1 MNDSI
6 VYPFP
11 QVEFDAE
18 TNSVAPESFLPNY
31 RGCYKKSEENRTEVI
46 NGPRSWEIFD
56 QADLP
61 ERLDWRDKDGTNYLS
76 WNKNQHIPQYC
87 GSCWAQAS
95 SSTLA
100 DRFNI
105 LNGLKT

>member
-11 QVEFDAE
+11 QAEFDAE

-56 QADLP
+56 
-61 ERLDWRDKDGTNYLS
+61 
-76 WNKNQHIPQYC
+76 
-87 GSCWAQAS
+87 
-95 SSTLA
+95 
-100 DRFNI
+100 
-105 LNGLKT
+105 